1 MSNAEGTRVVEP
13 LTEKL
18 LEELL
23 DADDPAA
30 FADEHALAHRDLP
43 VYLTQLLAEKGL
55 KRSEVVRAAGLD
67 ATFGYQIFKGQ
78 RKASRDK
85 VLQLAFALS
94 CTLREA
100 NRVLKAAGHS
110 ELYCKDRR
118 DAIIIFCISRGC
130 DLRKTDE
137 ELFRFGEATIS

>member
-1 MSNAEGTRVVEP
+1 MEEP
-13 LTEKL
+13 LTEEL
-18 LEELL
+18 LDELL
-23 DADDPAA
+23 DAPDPAA
-30 FADEHALAHRDLP
+30 FADKYAFEQRDLAS
-43 VYLTQLLAEKGL
+43 YLTCLLEEKGL

-78 RKASRDK
+78 RKAARNK

-100 NRVLKAAGHS
+100 NRVLKAAGHN

-118 DAIIIFCISRGC
+118 DAISIFCLTHGC
-130 DLRKTDE
+130 DLHKTDE